1 MKSSSPIVIGK
12 IISTHGIKGWV
23 SIDCYAYPPENLKS
37 YKTFLEDNHTKEIRI
52 LDIKIMPKKIIIK
65 IENFDDINISEKIL
79 GKNIL
84 VNNNSIP
91 SLELGDY
98 YWKDLIGLRVLT
110 TKNEH
115 LGIVDFIFNNGS
127 NDVLAIKNSNKSISY
142 IAFIKKNISKID
154 NDKII
159 MCDESV

>member
-37 YKTFLEDNHTKEIRI
+37 YRTFLDDNNNEEIKI

-65 IENFDDINISEKIL
+65 IENFDEINISAKIL

-84 VNNNSIP
+84 VDNDAIP
-91 SLELGDY
+91 SLECGEY
-98 YWKDLIGLRVLT
+98 YWKDLIGLKVLT
-110 TKNEH
+110 TKNKH
-115 LGIVDFIFNNGS
+115 LGILDFIFNNGS
-127 NDVLAIKNSNKSISY
+127 NDVLAIKNNNIISY
-142 IAFIKKNISKID
+142 IAFIKENISKID

-159 MCDESV
+159 ICDESV

>member
-65 IENFDDINISEKIL
+65 IQGFDDIAISENAL
-79 GKNIL
+79 GKNIYID
-84 VNNNSIP
+84 NKSIP
-91 SLELGDY
+91 KLEDNEY
-98 YWKDLIGLRVLT
+98 YWKDLIGLKLLT
-110 TKNEH
+110 TKNIY
-115 LGIVDFIFNNGS
+115 LGIVDFIFNSGS
-127 NDVLAIKNSNKSISY
+127 NDVLAIKNNNIISY
-142 IAFIKKNISKID
+142 IAFVKENICEID

-159 MCDESV
+159 IRDESV

>member
-23 SIDCYAYPPENLKS
+23 SLDCYAYPPENLKS
-37 YKTFLEDNHTKEIRI
+37 YKTFLEDNHKEEIKI
-52 LDIKIMPKKIIIK
+52 LDIKIMPKKIIAKIK
-65 IENFDDINISEKIL
+65 GFDDINLSEKIL

-84 VNNNSIP
+84 VDNEAIP
-91 SLELGDY
+91 CLESGEY
-98 YWKDLIGLRVLT
+98 YWKDLIGLKVLT
-110 TKNEH
+110 TKNKC
-115 LGIVDFIFNNGS
+115 LGIIDFIFNNGS
-127 NDVLAIKNSNKSISY
+127 NDVLAIKNNNIISY

-159 MCDESV
+159 ICDESV

>member
-1 MKSSSPIVIGK
+1 MANTSFAPLLKIKSTI
-12 IISTHGIKGWV
+12 
-23 SIDCYAYPPENLKS
+23 
-37 YKTFLEDNHTKEIRI
+37 
-52 LDIKIMPKKIIIK
+52 PKCS
-65 IENFDDINISEKIL
+65 F
-79 GKNIL
+79 
-84 VNNNSIP
+84 
-91 SLELGDY
+91 
-98 YWKDLIGLRVLT
+98 LT

-127 NDVLAIKNSNKSISY
+127 NDVLAIKNNNKSISY

>member
-65 IENFDDINISEKIL
+65 IQGFDDIDISENAL
-79 GKNIL
+79 GKNIYID
-84 VNNNSIP
+84 NKSIP
-91 SLELGDY
+91 KLEDNEY
-98 YWKDLIGLRVLT
+98 YWKDLIGLKLLT
-110 TKNEH
+110 TKNIY
-115 LGIVDFIFNNGS
+115 LGIVDFIFNSGS
-127 NDVLAIKNSNKSISY
+127 NDVLAIKNNNIISY
-142 IAFIKKNISKID
+142 IAFVKENICEID

-159 MCDESV
+159 IRDESV